1 MSQGAEQIRLA
12 IGVFD
17 SPSSLWRTVLALM
30 DDGLMPEQFC
40 LLTTAP
46 TAAEISPPAG
56 IDKDISDADRYRVS
70 RLYEQ
75 VETWPESGN
84 SRRIVATS
92 GPLLNSLLKVQM
104 ADAASKNPGVSGEH
118 MSEML
123 KQVRHGGLLLV
134 IRSLSPAQQRLST
147 RALLDQSP
155 HSVKTYDFAVSA
167 DQAQKRQG

>member
-17 SPSSLWRTVLALM
+17 SPTSLWRTVLALM

-40 LLTTAP
+40 LLTTER
-46 TAAEISPPAG
+46 TASEVGRPASISE
-56 IDKDISDADRYRVS
+56 DIGDADRDRVS

-75 VETWPESGN
+75 VETWPGSGN
-84 SRRIVATS
+84 SHRIIATS
-92 GPLLNSLLKVQM
+92 GPLLDSLLNVQM
-104 ADAASKNPGVSGEH
+104 SDAASKNAGISGEH
-118 MSEML
+118 MAEML
-123 KQVRHGGLLLV
+123 KQVRRGGLVLV

-155 HSVKTYDFAVSA
+155 HSVKTYDFTVPA
-167 DQAQKRQG
+167 DRAQKRQE